1 MVDRRAD
8 QAARAAKAAAIRA
21 EQQRKER
28 RTRIWIVVAA
38 SVVVLGLVGATAA
51 VLLSASREQAAVE
64 DAANAPIAGVE
75 EYDDLSSRHVQ
86 DPAPS
91 PEPTGDA
98 LPPVGGD
105 HDPVWQNCGIYTQPV
120 TTANAVHSLEH
131 GAVWITYRPDI
142 AADQLAALTNLAKD
156 QTYLLLSPFPDLKSP
171 VVLTAWGI
179 QLELEDA
186 TDPRAEAFVQK
197 YRQGEQTPEPGAPCD
212 GGVGDPA

>member
-1 MVDRRAD
+1 
-8 QAARAAKAAAIRA
+8 
-21 EQQRKER
+21 
-28 RTRIWIVVAA
+28 
-38 SVVVLGLVGATAA
+38 
-51 VLLSASREQAAVE
+51 
-64 DAANAPIAGVE
+64 
-75 EYDDLSSRHVQ
+75 
-86 DPAPS
+86 
-91 PEPTGDA
+91 
-98 LPPVGGD
+98 
-105 HDPVWQNCGIYTQPV
+105 
-120 TTANAVHSLEH
+120 
-131 GAVWITYRPDI
+131 VWITYRPDI